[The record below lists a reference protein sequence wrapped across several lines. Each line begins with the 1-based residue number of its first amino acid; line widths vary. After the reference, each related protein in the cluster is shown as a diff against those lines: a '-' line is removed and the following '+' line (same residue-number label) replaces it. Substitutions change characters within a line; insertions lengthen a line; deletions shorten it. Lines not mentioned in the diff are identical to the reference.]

1 MPQDRRCPK
10 IDDAR
15 LSMTR
20 GKEGKDNKPTRPI
33 GEQVN
38 VGQFRAQAQPYDLRE
53 LERTRGLYTNCWLS
67 DILASL

>member
-1 MPQDRRCPK
+1 
-10 IDDAR
+10 
-15 LSMTR
+15 MTR